1 MLLIVFQSV
10 ILRYP
15 WSVSQLY
22 SVSLVFSKAL
32 KKRFFAMLYKSKLE
46 KKTKDDKHVCCRF
59 DSCWTILHW
68 VHRCTRNPRMFK
80 NNHSVRRQWGK
91 SIKKVYHILSN
102 YYNSLILKHEYL
114 HFVVCFSCSLNV
126 FNFLVSC
133 WKKYTCTCLRYT
145 KIKIIPWCTIIDLT

>member
-46 KKTKDDKHVCCRF
+46 KK
-59 DSCWTILHW
+59 
-68 VHRCTRNPRMFK
+68 PRMINMFA
-80 NNHSVRRQWGK
+80 VG
-91 SIKKVYHILSN
+91 
-102 YYNSLILKHEYL
+102 LIRAGPFCIE
-114 HFVVCFSCSLNV
+114 
-126 FNFLVSC
+126 
-133 WKKYTCTCLRYT
+133 CTDAPEIRECLRTTIQCADNEVNRLRKY
-145 KIKIIPWCTIIDLT
+145 IIFYQTIIIH